1 MLATAILAIFENM
14 PPPLDCCCV
23 AGTLLLLLLFVVD
36 GARFA
41 GTDDERE
48 RVDERDCRGIFV
60 LMIDAR

>member
-1 MLATAILAIFENM
+1 
-14 PPPLDCCCV
+14 V